1 LDFSQTTWRLIRSSA
16 THGAWNMAVDEAILE
31 SVIAG
36 ESSATLRL
44 YAWEPACLSLG
55 YAQPVADVDRENLER
70 HGLGLVRRPTGGKAI
85 LHGDEL
91 TYSVIG
97 SGNDPRLAGGVLQS
111 YCTLS
116 LALLEAL
123 HLLGIQ
129 AQALEKPPVQS
140 APSDNLA
147 VESSTAHKAAKQ
159 NPVCFEIPSY
169 YEITSG
175 GKKLVGSAQARRKQG
190 VLQHGTLLLHGN
202 LTRIIQFLRFKD
214 LATRQHA
221 ATRLLERA
229 TTAEGASGR
238 IITWEEAADAYIQA
252 FAGVLNLELERG
264 ELIPG
269 ELDRAEKLVV
279 EKYTRPD
286 WTGRV

>member
-1 LDFSQTTWRLIRSSA
+1 MSFDRNKWRLILTSA
-16 THGAWNMAVDEAILE
+16 AHGAWNMAVDEAILE

-36 ESSATLRL
+36 ESPATLRL

-116 LALLEAL
+116 LALLKAL
-123 HLLGIQ
+123 HSLGIQ

-159 NPVCFEIPSY
+159 NPVCFEIPSF

-202 LTRIIQFLRFKD
+202 LTRIIQFLRFKGE
-214 LATRQHA
+214 AARQHA

-279 EKYTRPD
+279 EKYTHPD